1 MDEGTRE
8 IGPRLWVIALCA
20 GWCGVCRDWRP
31 AFLATARAHPEWRF
45 AWVDVED
52 EDEAMGG
59 VDITTFPSVLIA
71 RGREALF
78 FGAIGPSQAALE
90 RLASALENQ
99 PALLPGDAQA
109 LLERL
114 LPEVLPRTST

>member
-1 MDEGTRE
+1 MNADTRE
-8 IGPRLWVIALCA
+8 PVPPLWVIALCA

-31 AFLATARAHPEWRF
+31 AFLDTARAHPEWRF

-59 VDITTFPSVLIA
+59 IDITTFPSVLVA
-71 RGREALF
+71 RGGEALF
-78 FGAIGPSQAALE
+78 FGAIGPSRAALE
-90 RLASALENQ
+90 RLASALESAGQ
-99 PALLPGDAQA
+99 PLPGEPQA

-114 LPEVLPRTST
+114 LPEVLPRTAT